1 MHMWKKMIWKKA
13 GLVLA
18 MVSVLCMMG
27 AMMVFASSIYLNG
40 DRNFVNVGGSGTNN
54 TNYIDITSVNVH
66 EYNPPYYIIAFN
78 RINWICGV
86 PGREDRI
93 SWRYSGTERYRYDYD
108 AQKMYIERKDENG
121 TTYWFY
127 LDPEYLQNG
136 CTKLGGPVHVS
147 MCFAQGEI
155 AFMTAYHMSFFKMPV
170 TNYAK
175 QYWQTL
181 Q

>member
-1 MHMWKKMIWKKA
+1 MKKRTIWKKA

-27 AMMVFASSIYLNG
+27 AMMVFANSIYLNG
-40 DRNFVNVGGSGTNN
+40 DRNFVEVGGSGTNN

-78 RINWICGV
+78 RINWVRGV
-86 PGREDRI
+86 PGYEDHI
-93 SWRYSGTERYRYDYD
+93 SWHFSGTERYRYDYD

-127 LDPEYLQNG
+127 LDPSYFRNG
-136 CTKLGGPVHVS
+136 CQGFGSPAYVWWN
-147 MCFAQGEI
+147 FAQGEI
-155 AFMTAYHMSFFKMPV
+155 AFMTAYHMSFFKTPV
-170 TNYAK
+170 TDYAK
-175 QYWQTL
+175 RYWQTL